1 MADNQLV
8 ITAGLDIPKTVNTI
22 KDDLK
27 KVADQLNSDQA
38 LKIACGIDVKNINV
52 KEMQQNLNTVAQKA
66 DLKLNIKST
75 LDREVVTRDIDEIK
89 KSLQLSVSSI
99 GSKTDFRNALKPMLQ
114 EFRDAY
120 TAMNTDEL
128 EKSFDKIIE
137 FIKKTARESIVLD
150 NTFKELKQNLQ
161 DAIAFE
167 GKISIDKPTYGDLK
181 SMYGGATDNVLNQVF
196 GKKNWE
202 HSSSKNR
209 LSHSGFDTVIDS
221 LNKLQGTN
229 IEYNNLAEGIASIY
243 DVISKPVPKGT
254 ILDAV
259 PDLQALFDELATG
272 LGLPNGAYDVT
283 NFGQIFSGDEEALKK
298 LSDAL
303 EQVKQETIAVAQA
316 AKEVKYPQIAISGN
330 TKDTLVN
337 AKETLNQFF
346 NAEGIDGEANRVK
359 RAIEDTEGELQR
371 FYVQVERG
379 DKSVETLTY
388 ALNEQGNAYEY
399 LGKTIREA
407 DNSTDFRRKD
417 ITTQWDIQTQKLQQ
431 FITNAEKAGAASTV
445 LSDDI
450 ANLKSKLDSK
460 GDAPAMNAFLDDF
473 DIAKAKLQAF
483 NAEVRK
489 DNAITNFS
497 NKIKKLSADMNAYA
511 ATNQRA
517 VESTKKMTNGQ
528 TFADEWTR
536 LTALMA
542 KGTNL
547 TDRELRNLTADMAVF
562 KKESKSA
569 GLEGASAFERFA
581 NSFKVIS
588 TYISANQIINR
599 VIGQIRE
606 GITELK
612 EIDNILT
619 EISKTS
625 DRTSESLRRLG
636 ENSFD
641 VASNYGRTASDYLLG
656 VQEMSRAGFG
666 ELQSEQ
672 LAELSL
678 RAQAAGDMTAEMAN
692 QYIIATNAAYALAG
706 NEDKLNQVLDSQNYI
721 TNHNA
726 VNMENLAQA
735 TKIAASQASA
745 SGVAIDELTAAVGT
759 MVAVTQQGGDQAG
772 RAFKGILM
780 NIQQVKASAADIG
793 DGGEDIT
800 AESLSK
806 YEKATAALGVSLK
819 EVRNGT
825 LQLREPMEVLRDLS
839 EAVRKESEGSIKVA
853 NLISAVGGKFRG
865 NQLIALLQNWETYE
879 KMLSEFN
886 SDNAIGSAMD
896 EAEKSANNWA
906 GSINKVK
913 NSWAELTSKFADSD
927 NMISII
933 NSVNAIIQSLSDS
946 ATTGALKALSDTFAG
961 AFKAVS
967 LLTEKLGALPTL
979 LTTIAAVNS
988 IRGKGKLLP
997 NMPIYALSLL
1007 CA

>member
-1 MADNQLV
+1 MDDNRIEIV
-8 ITAGLDIPKTVNTI
+8 ASLDIPKTVSTI

-27 KVADQLNSDQA
+27 KVADQLNSDQT
-38 LKIACGIDVKNINV
+38 LKIGCGIDVKNINV
-52 KEMQQNLNTVAQKA
+52 KEMQQSLNAVAQKA
-66 DLKLNIKST
+66 DLKLDIKSS
-75 LDREVVTRDIDEIK
+75 LDKEVVTRDIDAIK
-89 KSLQLSVSSI
+89 KAFQLSVASI
-99 GSKTDFRNALKPMLQ
+99 GSKTDFRNAFKPMLQ

-167 GKISIDKPTYGDLK
+167 GRISIDKPTYGDLK

-243 DVISKPVPKGT
+243 DVISKPIPKGT

-431 FITNAEKAGAASTV
+431 FITNAEKAGATSTV
-445 LSDDI
+445 LGDDI

-460 GDAPAMNAFLDDF
+460 GDTSAMNSFLDDF
-473 DIAKAKLQAF
+473 DIAKAKFQAF

-489 DNAITNFS
+489 DNAFANLQ
-497 NKIKKLSADMNAYA
+497 NRIKRLTADVNAYA
-511 ATNQRA
+511 VANKRA
-517 VESTKKMTNGQ
+517 VESTKQMASGRS
-528 TFADEWTR
+528 FADEWSRITSV
-536 LTALMA
+536 MA
-542 KGTNL
+542 KGADL
-547 TDRELRNLTADMAVF
+547 TDRELKDLSADMAVF
-562 KKESKSA
+562 RKEAQAAGLAGESAFGKFLNSFKTMSSYITANMVFNFVKRQIRDMVNEVTAIDTAMTELRKVTEATDEDFAKFAKSA
-569 GLEGASAFERFA
+569 GQTGRELGASI
-581 NSFKVIS
+581 SDVINATS
-588 TYISANQIINR
+588 T
-599 VIGQIRE
+599 
-606 GITELK
+606 
-612 EIDNILT
+612 
-619 EISKTS
+619 
-625 DRTSESLRRLG
+625 
-636 ENSFD
+636 F
-641 VASNYGRTASDYLLG
+641 
-656 VQEMSRAGFG
+656 SRAGFNLPDAE
-666 ELQSEQ
+666 ELGKVAT
-672 LAELSL
+672 LYKNV
-678 RAQAAGDMTAEMAN
+678 GD
-692 QYIIATNAAYALAG
+692 G
-706 NEDKLNQVLDSQNYI
+706 I
-721 TNHNA
+721 T
-726 VNMENLAQA
+726 
-735 TKIAASQASA
+735 IDSA
-745 SGVAIDELTAAVGT
+745 SESIISVMKAFNIEAENSIGIIDRINEVSNRAAIDSGGLGLALQR
-759 MVAVTQQGGDQAG
+759 VA
-772 RAFKGILM
+772 
-780 NIQQVKASAADIG
+780 
-793 DGGEDIT
+793 
-800 AESLSK
+800 
-806 YEKATAALGVSLK
+806 
-819 EVRNGT
+819 
-825 LQLREPMEVLRDLS
+825 
-839 EAVRKESEGSIKVA
+839 
-853 NLISAVGGKFRG
+853 
-865 NQLIALLQNWETYE
+865 
-879 KMLSEFN
+879 
-886 SDNAIGSAMD
+886 SAMD
-896 EAEKSANNWA
+896 AANNSLDETIALTTSANEVVQNPEMVAQGWRTVALRIRGRITCLHIEKS
-906 GSINKVK
+906 IC
-913 NSWAELTSKFADSD
+913 
-927 NMISII
+927 
-933 NSVNAIIQSLSDS
+933 
-946 ATTGALKALSDTFAG
+946 
-961 AFKAVS
+961 
-967 LLTEKLGALPTL
+967 
-979 LTTIAAVNS
+979 
-988 IRGKGKLLP
+988 
-997 NMPIYALSLL
+997 